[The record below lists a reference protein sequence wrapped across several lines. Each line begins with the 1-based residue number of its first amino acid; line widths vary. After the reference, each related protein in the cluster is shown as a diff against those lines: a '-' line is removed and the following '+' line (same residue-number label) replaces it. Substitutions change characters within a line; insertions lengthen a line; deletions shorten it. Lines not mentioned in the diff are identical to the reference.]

1 MTKFRRAFAPNP
13 SPRYDQSAP
22 LLIADSIIYVC
33 NKPLYDDL
41 IDQAADYERMISN
54 VMKDFDPERD
64 LIIDFGDP
72 LIFAMMVYFVS
83 DFDPVYV
90 GRYNK
95 KLAKYT
101 VATLRGWW

>member
-1 MTKFRRAFAPNP
+1 LSKFKRAFAPNP

-22 LLIADSIIYVC
+22 LLIADEIVYVC
-33 NKPLYDDL
+33 SKPLYDDL
-41 IDQAADYERMISN
+41 ITQAKDYETMIIN
-54 VMKDFDPERD
+54 MMKDFNPQNDV
-64 LIIDFGDP
+64 IIDFGDP
-72 LIFAMMVYFVS
+72 LIFAMMVYHVS

-101 VATLRGWW
+101 IATLSGWW